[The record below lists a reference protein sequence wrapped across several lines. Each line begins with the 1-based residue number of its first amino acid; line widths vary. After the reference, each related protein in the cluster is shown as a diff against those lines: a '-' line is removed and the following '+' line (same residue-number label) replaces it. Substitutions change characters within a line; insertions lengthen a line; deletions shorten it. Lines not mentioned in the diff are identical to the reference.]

1 MKITLFSDSTF
12 LLIKFMFTNCI
23 DIYSETLAKNV
34 SLIIIIIMIIIIIII
49 MEFV

>member
-23 DIYSETLAKNV
+23 DIYSETLAKSV
-34 SLIIIIIMIIIIIII
+34 SLIIIIMIITIIII